1 MALDLNTLKN
11 NVNDLV
17 AKINN
22 LDIETIEVTDYLTS
36 LEVNESIY
44 SKNET
49 IEKMNVDKVVIKGS
63 IYSNDFIINSNSIK
77 NKNNQLLFD
86 NSLTYNNKIVK
97 VDGNLIMPGFVD
109 YDIKKDLTPGE
120 YYIVVTK
127 NNIKK
132 TYLINYRNNNFKC
145 GDFKIQ
151 DNKIITDSEIYVRVR
166 GAKNDSTN

>member
-49 IEKMNVDKVVIKGS
+49 IEKINVDKVVIKGS

-97 VDGNLIMPGFVD
+97 VNGNLIMPGFVN
-109 YDIKKDLTPGE
+109 YDIQKDLIPGE

>member
-22 LDIETIEVTDYLTS
+22 LDVETIEVTDYLTS

-97 VDGNLIMPGFVD
+97 VDGNLIMPGFVN
-109 YDIKKDLTPGE
+109 YDIQKDLIPGE

>member
-17 AKINN
+17 AQINN
-22 LDIETIEVTDYLTS
+22 LDIEMIEISDYLTS
-36 LEVNESIY
+36 LEVNESVY

-49 IEKMNVDKVVIKGS
+49 IEKINVDKVVIKGS

-109 YDIKKDLTPGE
+109 YDIKKDLIPGE

>member
-11 NVNDLV
+11 NVNDIV
-17 AKINN
+17 AQINN
-22 LDIETIEVTDYLTS
+22 LDIETIEVKDYLTS
-36 LEVNESIY
+36 LEVNTSVY

-49 IEKMNVDKVVIKGS
+49 IEKIDADKVIINGS
-63 IYSNDFIINSNSIK
+63 IYSNDFIMDSNSIK
-77 NKNNQLLFD
+77 NKNNILLFD
-86 NSLTYNNKIVK
+86 DSLIYNNKSVK
-97 VDGNLIMPGFVD
+97 AGDNLIMPSFTE
-109 YDIKKDLTPGE
+109 YDIKKDLIPGE

>member
-22 LDIETIEVTDYLTS
+22 LDIETIEVNDYLTS

-63 IYSNDFIINSNSIK
+63 IYSNDFIINSNSVK
-77 NKNNQLLFD
+77 NRNNQLLFND
-86 NSLTYNNKIVK
+86 SLVYNNKMVK
-97 VDGNLIMPGFVD
+97 TTGDLIMPGFVN
-109 YDIKKDLTPGE
+109 YDIQKDLIPGE
-120 YYIVVTK
+120 YYIVITK

>member
-17 AKINN
+17 AQINN
-22 LDIETIEVTDYLTS
+22 LDIETIEMSDYLTS
-36 LEVNESIY
+36 LEVNESVY

-49 IEKMNVDKVVIKGS
+49 IEEINVDKVVIKGS
-63 IYSNDFIINSNSIK
+63 I
-77 NKNNQLLFD
+77 
-86 NSLTYNNKIVK
+86 
-97 VDGNLIMPGFVD
+97 D
-109 YDIKKDLTPGE
+109 YDIKKDLIPGE

-132 TYLINYRNNNFKC
+132 TYLINYRNSDFICN
-145 GDFKIQ
+145 DFKIQ
-151 DNKIITDSEIYVRVR
+151 KNKIITDFEIHVRIR

>member
-22 LDIETIEVTDYLTS
+22 LDIETIEVNDYLTS

-49 IEKMNVDKVVIKGS
+49 IEKMNVDKVAIKGS
-63 IYSNDFIINSNSIK
+63 IYSNDFIINSNSVK
-77 NKNNQLLFD
+77 NKNNQLLFND
-86 NSLTYNNKIVK
+86 SLVYNNKMVK
-97 VDGNLIMPGFVD
+97 ITGDLIMPGFVY
-109 YDIKKDLTPGE
+109 YDIQKDLIPGE

>member
-17 AKINN
+17 AQINN
-22 LDIETIEVTDYLTS
+22 LDIETIEISDYLTS
-36 LEVNESIY
+36 LEVNESVY

-49 IEKMNVDKVVIKGS
+49 IEKINVDKVVIKES

-109 YDIKKDLTPGE
+109 YDIKKDLIPGE

>member
-17 AKINN
+17 AQINN
-22 LDIETIEVTDYLTS
+22 LDIETIEMNDYLTS
-36 LEVNESIY
+36 LEVNESVY

-49 IEKMNVDKVVIKGS
+49 IEEINVDKVVIKGS

-109 YDIKKDLTPGE
+109 YDIKKDLIPGE

-132 TYLINYRNNNFKC
+132 TYLINYRNSDFIC
-145 GDFKIQ
+145 DDFKIQ
-151 DNKIITDSEIYVRVR
+151 KNKIITDFEIHVRIR